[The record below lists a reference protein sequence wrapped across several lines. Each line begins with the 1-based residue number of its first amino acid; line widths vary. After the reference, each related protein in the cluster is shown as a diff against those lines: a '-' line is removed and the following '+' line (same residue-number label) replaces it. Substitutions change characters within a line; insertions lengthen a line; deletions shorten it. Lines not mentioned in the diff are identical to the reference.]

1 MGFDYNNVED
11 RKLYNV
17 LSHVGSGLS
26 HLLYSCHVAGK
37 ENVPKD
43 EPFILAS
50 NHIHFVDPVL
60 LTVNSD
66 RNVHFM
72 GKKEAFQNK
81 FAAWFL
87 TNVNTFPVARGKNDK
102 AAIDYA
108 VKLIEAGHVIG
119 IFPEGTRSKDLKPHE
134 AKGGVALIAR
144 ETKANVLPASIY
156 CEKAGG
162 FRRRITIRFGK
173 LIPYEELGIPEEG
186 SSRELKEASARIME
200 RIRALWEEGHCE

>member
-1 MGFDYNNVED
+1 MSFDYNNVED

-26 HLLYSCHVAGK
+26 HLLYSCHVAGEENIPK
-37 ENVPKD
+37 E
-43 EPFILAS
+43 EPFILVS

-60 LTVNSD
+60 LMVNAN

-72 GKKEAFQNK
+72 GKREAFQNR

-87 TNVNTFPVARGKNDK
+87 TNTNTFPVARGQGDK
-102 AAIDYA
+102 AAIEYA
-108 VKLIEAGHVIG
+108 VKLIENGRVIG

-134 AKGGVALIAR
+134 AKGGVALIAH

-156 CEKAGG
+156 CEKAKG
-162 FRRRITIRFGK
+162 FRRKITIRFGK
-173 LIPYEELGIPEEG
+173 LIPYEELGIPEEA
-186 SSRELKEASARIME
+186 SSRELKEAAARIMGHVV
-200 RIRALWEEGHCE
+200 ALWEEGHCE